1 MSTLALYWEITY
13 HNILPIFL
21 AAGAGLALGRRFVID
36 IRSLSRVAFYI
47 LSPCLVFNSLS
58 HSTLTG
64 GDVVRVGLIAM
75 LTTGA
80 VALLA
85 YMAGKTLRLERHLL
99 VSLMVAAAFGNAGN
113 FGLAANKF
121 AFGDEALARAVIY
134 YVFSTLSVYT
144 LGVAVASSGKKSWR
158 EVVKHGLLLPTTFAV
173 VIAGL
178 LRLAQ
183 VTPPEPIDRAVTL
196 LSQAA
201 IPVMLTLLGLQIAAS
216 RGWDRSRLGLMGLA
230 SGVQLIAAPL
240 IALGLTGLLG
250 VTGVTRQAVVLE
262 SGMPTAVVTTILAV
276 EYYLD
281 TSFVSGVVILSTL
294 LSPLTLAPL
303 IAFLQR

>member
-1 MSTLALYWEITY
+1 MIVERIGESSRANLGALAELISPRTG
-13 HNILPIFL
+13 I
-21 AAGAGLALGRRFVID
+21 

-64 GDVVRVGLIAM
+64 GDVVGIGLVAM

-85 YMAGKTLRLERHLL
+85 YLAGKTLRLERHLL
-99 VSLMVAAAFGNAGN
+99 VSLVVAAAFGNAGN

-158 EVVKHGLLLPTTFAV
+158 EVVQHGLLLPTTFAI

-183 VTPPEPIDRAVTL
+183 LAAFNGDEARAE
-196 LSQAA
+196 A
-201 IPVMLTLLGLQIAAS
+201 IHA
-216 RGWDRSRLGLMGLA
+216 
-230 SGVQLIAAPL
+230 
-240 IALGLTGLLG
+240 
-250 VTGVTRQAVVLE
+250 
-262 SGMPTAVVTTILAV
+262 
-276 EYYLD
+276 
-281 TSFVSGVVILSTL
+281 
-294 LSPLTLAPL
+294 
-303 IAFLQR
+303 